1 VIEMAMIG
9 GAWTA
14 HLYHN
19 FGTLSPVKKADII
32 MLAADRINVFPLNN
46 VPDTVVTLMDTT
58 NVDTVFVAG
67 RVVKWS
73 SLTSAGCAD
82 WSRSLATARSP
93 APAIRRIYSAPA
105 AGLNTTYFRL
115 SACPRRRVPRRTRQ
129 RRSNH
134 GSLGSLWSVSSG

>member
-1 VIEMAMIG
+1 
-9 GAWTA
+9 
-14 HLYHN
+14 
-19 FGTLSPVKKADII
+19 

-82 WSRSLATARSP
+82 
-93 APAIRRIYSAPA
+93 
-105 AGLNTTYFRL
+105 
-115 SACPRRRVPRRTRQ
+115 
-129 RRSNH
+129 
-134 GSLGSLWSVSSG
+134 